1 MHNRRFVQVN
11 ADGNVTGW
19 LESPHPPGSDP
30 TVVPEGH
37 VEVTDIERADVEWF
51 NFRWT
56 GSEFVEREDQPEQSA
71 ATAGIE
77 ERLSNIEAMLE
88 QLTNGS

>member
-1 MHNRRFVQVN
+1 MRRFVQVN

-30 TVVPEGH
+30 TVVAEGH

-56 GSEFVEREDQPEQSA
+56 GSEFVEREDQPEPSA